1 MGLFRQIRASA
12 GDAGAALDDRYWYHQ
27 GYGRMS
33 ASGVRVSPELALTL
47 AAVYACVRV
56 VSETIASL
64 PLIIYRRLPYGQG
77 KERANDHPLYRV
89 LHDRPN
95 SWMTSFE
102 WVELMQTHIEMRGN
116 AYNFIQP
123 GPDSAIGELIP
134 IHPDRVTVKR
144 LPANR
149 LQFQVRTTGQTETF
163 TQEQILHFRGQSLD
177 GVLGMGTVNVG
188 SEVIGAGLGQ
198 QDYSARYWAND
209 SKPGG
214 VLEHPAKLSPEAY
227 VRLKES
233 FQEAQV
239 RENRH
244 KVAILEEGVKYSV
257 VATNNKDSQFL
268 ETIQA
273 RRSEVCSLFR
283 VPPHKICDLTRAT
296 FSNIESQNIEFA
308 TDCIRPRL
316 VRFEKRL
323 NADLIEPLSG
333 ADGNEYF
340 CEFLMD
346 ALLRGDLKSRYEAYS
361 VAIDHG
367 WMSPND
373 ARRNENM
380 NPIADGDI
388 YIRQMN
394 TLPLGSDPATVPND
408 SPAEDD
414 TAVSGKTQTPNLL
427 AARLKD
433 IATAAAER
441 CVRKEV
447 KSLKEI
453 AKKCDANGRDAALAK
468 FYSEHREFVMTT
480 MSLSREAA
488 DEYINAS
495 KIWIA
500 NEGLER
506 CIERIEREGALAL
519 GTLATGLAT
528 AQSAYLSTLAQSM
541 RINQIHAGALLK
553 KKITLMRD
561 FEGRVSGAEVDID
574 QGRVN

>member
-1 MGLFRQIRASA
+1 MRFVEFFNRLKRGYRAA
-12 GDAGAALDDRYWYHQ
+12 TGDGSIALDDRYWLHQ

-33 ASGVRVSPELALTL
+33 AAGVRVTPELALTL

-64 PLIIYRRLPYGQG
+64 PLVIYKRLPDGG
-77 KERANDHPLYRV
+77 KERADSHPLYPV
-89 LHDRPN
+89 LHDKPN

-102 WVELMQTHIEMRGN
+102 WVELMQTHLEMRGR

-123 GPDSAIGELIP
+123 GADRAIDELLP

-144 LPANR
+144 LDNGR
-149 LQFQVRTTGQTETF
+149 LQYQVRTAGATETF
-163 TQEQILHFRGQSLD
+163 SQEQILHFRGQSLD
-177 GVLGMGTVNVG
+177 GLDGFGTINVG
-188 SEVIGAGLGQ
+188 CEVIGAGLGQ
-198 QDYSARYWAND
+198 QDYSARYWDND

-214 VLEHPAKLSPEAY
+214 TLEHPAKLSQEAY

-244 KVAILEEGVKYSV
+244 KVAILEEGVKYN
-257 VATNNKDSQFL
+257 AIAITNKDSQFL
-268 ETIQA
+268 ETLQA
-273 RRSEVCSLFR
+273 RRSEICSLFR

-308 TDCIRPRL
+308 TDSIRPRC

-323 NADLIEPLSG
+323 NVDLIEPLNG
-333 ADGNEYF
+333 ALGDDYF
-340 CEFLMD
+340 AEFLMD

-380 NPIADGDI
+380 NPIPDGDL

-394 TLPLGSDPATVPND
+394 TVPLGTDPATTTD
-408 SPAEDD
+408 EAPAEDD
-414 TAVSGKTQTPNLL
+414 TGVSGKKQRRKLQMK
-427 AARLKD
+427 RLKQ
-433 IATAAAER
+433 IAESAAER

-447 KSLKEI
+447 KGLREIISKADGGKAEI
-453 AKKCDANGRDAALAK
+453 AAFYESHRGFLITTLRLDPKLAAEYCDGNSLWVQAERD
-468 FYSEHREFVMTT
+468 
-480 MSLSREAA
+480 EAIKA
-488 DEYINAS
+488 IE
-495 KIWIA
+495 
-500 NEGLER
+500 ER
-506 CIERIEREGALAL
+506 CSLVLAD
-519 GTLATGLAT
+519 LATGK
-528 AQSAYLSTLAQSM
+528 SE
-541 RINQIHAGALLK
+541 RRLLP
-553 KKITLMRD
+553 
-561 FEGRVSGAEVDID
+561 A
-574 QGRVN
+574 